1 MQEPNHQI
9 EFNGNDVL
17 LVSSE
22 EIQRTQKQ
30 RKKNWKCIFPN
41 CNEPAKTRFNCYA
54 HVWDIHL
61 REYYTQKFPELSPT
75 TAFKKTQNKA
85 PLKNLCERY
94 MIQLVEKQN
103 ISQKLEGKLNTLT
116 VQNYNNH
123 IETPI
128 TITEQNSLD
137 ILEME
142 LQLFN
147 QFNTPKQLQSLA
159 TFNNSI
165 TQSIY
170 PFSFLST
177 YQNNNQNNNQI
188 ESIEIEQPFQ
198 SATTIAIEDINQISS
213 NIQNNTEFIK
223 IEEITNQIKRL
234 HVFGEILAEN
244 GYLVRSDAR
253 SKTDIQTIENALNSI
268 LSLVGKKYSYKNE
281 PNKIKYGFIA
291 QEVQEI
297 IPDLVQKDETSNLS
311 VDYLGLIP
319 YIIEALKSIHDNSV
333 SLQSSSRQE
342 YIELSKKVEDVVSQL
357 QKLMEENKQYIF
369 LEKSS
374 RVFGFFPLEFFGPPI
389 MVLFMAISFTIFS
402 IILPFILPYCYFSFI
417 IVLVET
423 IILWSVIIAQRKRI
437 NMLFKYPH
445 LKSHWSLSQF
455 FLWIIVFLLLHISFT
470 ISLILG
476 YGGIIV
482 SSIYFGIFL
491 GLAVLAYII
500 YNSSHIVHKGFIII
514 GLFIGVFVLTLI
526 STIVLF
532 YLQPFISLNIR
543 GIDNPYHVNIYPKE
557 PIIPMV
563 LSSPPWNCFSPQ
575 IQSDIPLP
583 QNLTLVMPS
592 SSSPNSV
599 LPTIRGIV
607 SDDISTT
614 TIDFYIVCSGFI
626 KVSYGK
632 VTFKSCETKTNQNT
646 CLTNKC
652 GWCSITKKCGYCED
666 INNLCNNDET
676 YGC

>member
-1 MQEPNHQI
+1 MQEPNQQI
-9 EFNGNDVL
+9 EFNGNGIL

-61 REYYTQKFPELSPT
+61 REYYKQKFPELSPT
-75 TAFKKTQNKA
+75 TPFKKTQNKA
-85 PLKNLCERY
+85 PLKNLCEKY
-94 MIQLVEKQN
+94 MIQLVEKQS
-103 ISQKLEGKLNTLT
+103 ISQKLEGKLNNLT

-128 TITEQNSLD
+128 TITEQNSSD
-137 ILEME
+137 ILEIE
-142 LQLFN
+142 LPLFN

-170 PFSFLST
+170 PFSFFST
-177 YQNNNQNNNQI
+177 YQNNNQHNNQL
-188 ESIEIEQPFQ
+188 EYIEIEQPFQ
-198 SATTIAIEDINQISS
+198 SATTIAIEDINQINS

-253 SKTDIQTIENALNSI
+253 SKTDIQTIENALNSVT
-268 LSLVGKKYSYKNE
+268 SLVGKKYAYKNE

-297 IPDLVQKDETSNLS
+297 IPDLVQKDETNNLS

-389 MVLFMAISFTIFS
+389 VVLFMAISFTIFS

-437 NMLFKYPH
+437 NTLFKYPH

-500 YNSSHIVHKGFIII
+500 YNSSHILHKGFIII

-592 SSSPNSV
+592 SLSPNSV

>member
-1 MQEPNHQI
+1 MQEPNQQI
-9 EFNGNDVL
+9 EFNGNGIL

-61 REYYTQKFPELSPT
+61 REYYKQKFPELSPT
-75 TAFKKTQNKA
+75 TPFKKTQNKA
-85 PLKNLCERY
+85 PLKNLCEKY
-94 MIQLVEKQN
+94 MIQLVEKQS
-103 ISQKLEGKLNTLT
+103 ISQKLEGKLNNLT

-128 TITEQNSLD
+128 TITEQNSSD
-137 ILEME
+137 ILEIE
-142 LQLFN
+142 LPLFN

-177 YQNNNQNNNQI
+177 YQNNNQHNNQL
-188 ESIEIEQPFQ
+188 EYIEIEQPFQ
-198 SATTIAIEDINQISS
+198 SATTIAIEDINQINS

-253 SKTDIQTIENALNSI
+253 SKTDIQTIENALNSVT
-268 LSLVGKKYSYKNE
+268 SLVGKKYAYKNE

-297 IPDLVQKDETSNLS
+297 IPDLVQKDETNNLS

-389 MVLFMAISFTIFS
+389 VVLFMAISFTIFS

-437 NMLFKYPH
+437 NTLFKYPH

-500 YNSSHIVHKGFIII
+500 YNSSHILHKGFIII

-592 SSSPNSV
+592 SLSPNSV

>member
-1 MQEPNHQI
+1 MQEPNQQI
-9 EFNGNDVL
+9 EFNGNGIL

-61 REYYTQKFPELSPT
+61 REYYKQKFPELSPT
-75 TAFKKTQNKA
+75 TPFKKTQNKA
-85 PLKNLCERY
+85 PLKNLCEKY
-94 MIQLVEKQN
+94 MIQLVEKQS
-103 ISQKLEGKLNTLT
+103 ISQKLEGKLNNLT

-128 TITEQNSLD
+128 TITEQNSSD
-137 ILEME
+137 ILEIE
-142 LQLFN
+142 LPLFN

-177 YQNNNQNNNQI
+177 YQNNNQHNNQL
-188 ESIEIEQPFQ
+188 EYIEIEQPFQ
-198 SATTIAIEDINQISS
+198 SATTIAIEDINQINS

-234 HVFGEILAEN
+234 HVFGEIL
-244 GYLVRSDAR
+244 
-253 SKTDIQTIENALNSI
+253 
-268 LSLVGKKYSYKNE
+268 

-297 IPDLVQKDETSNLS
+297 IPDLVQKDETNNLS

-389 MVLFMAISFTIFS
+389 VVLFMAISFTIFS

-437 NMLFKYPH
+437 NTLFKYPH

-500 YNSSHIVHKGFIII
+500 YNSSHILHKGFIII

-592 SSSPNSV
+592 SLSPNSV

>member
-244 GYLVRSDAR
+244 GYLVRSDIR